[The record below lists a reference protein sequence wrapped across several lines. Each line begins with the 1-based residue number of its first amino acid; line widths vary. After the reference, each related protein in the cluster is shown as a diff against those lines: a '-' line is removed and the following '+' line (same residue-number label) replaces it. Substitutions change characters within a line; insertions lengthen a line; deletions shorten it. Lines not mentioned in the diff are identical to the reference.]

1 MGLLS
6 VRDAGMRVGERV
18 LWAGVDLDV
27 TAGERVGIRGPSGS
41 GKSML
46 LRAMAA
52 LVPLGEG
59 RVAYRGRAPEE
70 MGVPLF
76 RSCVMYVPQSPS
88 LPPGTVESLLRAP
101 FGWAAHS
108 RGRFVRDEAVDL
120 LVSLGRTP
128 DLLQAESVSLSGGQ
142 VQTVL
147 LVRALLLAPS
157 VLLLDEVTSAL
168 DQDLAHR
175 AEELILRW
183 CGEGERAVV
192 WVGHDPGSRSR
203 IASRSWDLPVPF
215 MAEHG

>member
-1 MGLLS
+1 MQLLS
-6 VRDAGMRVGERV
+6 VRGAGMRVGERV

-59 RVAYRGRAPEE
+59 RVAYRGRTPEE
-70 MGVPLF
+70 MGVPTF
-76 RSCVMYVPQSPS
+76 RSCVMYVPQNPS
-88 LPPGTVESLLRAP
+88 LPPGTVESLLRMP

-108 RGRFVRDEAVDL
+108 RARFVRDEAVDL
-120 LVSLGRTP
+120 LVSLGRPP
-128 DLLQAESVSLSGGQ
+128 DLLGAESVSLSGGE
-142 VQTVL
+142 VQSVL
-147 LVRALLLAPS
+147 LVRALLLSPS

-183 CGEGERAVV
+183 CGQGERAVV

-203 IASRSWDLPVPF
+203 IASRSWDLPVSLV
-215 MAEHG
+215 AEHG

>member
-6 VRDAGMRVGERV
+6 VQDAGMRVGERV

-27 TAGERVGIRGPSGS
+27 TAGERVGIRGSSGS

-59 RVAYRGRAPEE
+59 RVAYRGRTPEE
-70 MGVPLF
+70 MGVPTF
-76 RSCVMYVPQSPS
+76 RSCVMYVPQNPS

-108 RGRFVRDEAVDL
+108 QARFVRDEAVEL
-120 LVSLGRTP
+120 LLSLGRTP
-128 DLLQAESVSLSGGQ
+128 DLLKTESVSLSGGE

-183 CGEGERAVV
+183 CGQGERAVV

-203 IASRSWDLPVPF
+203 IASRSWDLPLPS

>member
-1 MGLLS
+1 MQLLS

-27 TAGERVGIRGPSGS
+27 AAGERVGIRGSSGS

-52 LVPLGEG
+52 LVPLDEG
-59 RVAYRGRAPEE
+59 RVTYRGRTPDEL
-70 MGVPLF
+70 GVPAF
-76 RSCVMYVPQSPS
+76 RSCVMYVPQNPA

-101 FGWAAHS
+101 FAWAAHGG
-108 RGRFVRDEAVDL
+108 GRFVRDEAVEF
-120 LVSLGRTP
+120 LVSLGRAP
-128 DLLQAESVSLSGGQ
+128 NLLAAEAVSLSGGE

-147 LVRALLLAPS
+147 LTRALLLAPS

-168 DQDLAHR
+168 DPELARR

-183 CGEGERAVV
+183 CGQGERAVA
-192 WVGHDPGSRSR
+192 WVGHDAESRAR
-203 IASRSWDLPVPF
+203 IATRSWDLPVPS
-215 MAEHG
+215 MADHE